1 MYWINCFPK
10 CLWKVLG
17 YVFKTILNVSRGL
30 CWPIFSQ
37 KFFYFNFVWLS
48 AETLLTFQKN
58 VLLRTKFLLVHSK
71 KSSRIS
77 SFEKANF
84 KFALGVLSEGHR
96 EFGKSFGHGCQNC
109 LLCVWR
115 IFWWQFF
122 WYKVNSFIFQE
133 TYFPRCLWKILREVV
148 KTIFNVSKRCCC
160 AIRLFEKVVVIWI
173 LSEF

>member
-30 CWPIFSQ
+30 CWPFFSQ

-48 AETLLTFQKN
+48 AEALLTFQKN
-58 VLLRTKFLLVHSK
+58 VLLRTKFLLVQLK

-77 SFEKANF
+77 SFEKVNF
-84 KFALGVLSEGHR
+84 KFALGFLSEGHW

-115 IFWWQFF
+115 NFLVAVFF
-122 WYKVNSFIFQE
+122 DIKSTLLFSKKHIFQDVCE
-133 TYFPRCLWKILREVV
+133 KFCARLSKLFSTCRRDAVV
-148 KTIFNVSKRCCC
+148 QLDFLKK
-160 AIRLFEKVVVIWI
+160 
-173 LSEF
+173 